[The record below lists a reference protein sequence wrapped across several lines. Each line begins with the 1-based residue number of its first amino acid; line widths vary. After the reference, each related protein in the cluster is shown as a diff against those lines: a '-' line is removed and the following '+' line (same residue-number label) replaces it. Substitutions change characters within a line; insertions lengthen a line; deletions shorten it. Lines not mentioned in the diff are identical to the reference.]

1 MNIKEIASRLNKGDW
16 EPLYVATEKQILFL
30 IEKGKI
36 DEDFYC
42 RWDSYQE
49 EMRYM
54 LAEFENAMAKKVSLG
69 EQA

>member
-1 MNIKEIASRLNKGDW
+1 MNMKEIADRLNKGDW
-16 EPLYVATEKQILFL
+16 EPLYFATEKQILSL
-30 IEKGKI
+30 IDQGKI

-54 LAEFENAMAKKVSLG
+54 LAEFE
-69 EQA
+69 